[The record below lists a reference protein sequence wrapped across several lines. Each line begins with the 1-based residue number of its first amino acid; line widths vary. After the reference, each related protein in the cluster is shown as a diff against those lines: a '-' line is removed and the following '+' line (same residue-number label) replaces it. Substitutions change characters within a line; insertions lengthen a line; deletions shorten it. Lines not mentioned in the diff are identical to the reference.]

1 MTRPWSEVRERMFE
15 ELGVPRRKWEKA
27 LSRARVRYR
36 SEIRKHRGI
45 NRLRAMYRR
54 RKR

>member
-1 MTRPWSEVRERMFE
+1 MIDRSELIPWDAA
-15 ELGVPRRKWEKA
+15 GGRKETA
-27 LSRARVRYR
+27 LAAIAVIRARVRYR

-45 NRLRAMYRR
+45 DRLRAMYRR